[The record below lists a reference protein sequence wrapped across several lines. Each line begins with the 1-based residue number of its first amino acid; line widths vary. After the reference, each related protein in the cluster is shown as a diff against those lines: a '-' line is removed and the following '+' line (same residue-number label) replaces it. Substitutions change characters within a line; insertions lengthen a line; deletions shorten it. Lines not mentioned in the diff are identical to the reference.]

1 METTYDSSGDNVQNS
16 ADRLNHDLRSG
27 AHNVQGAAAT
37 ELKNLIADVEDL
49 VARIGNLKDADVSR
63 VRSKVET
70 ALASAKQSLAS
81 GTDSARRQVRKVAGT
96 ADQYVRESPW
106 QALGIA
112 ALAGVGI
119 GFLLSRRT

>member
-1 METTYDSSGDNVQNS
+1 METTYEGSGESVQNSAERLQHDFKNGAQNVQNS
-16 ADRLNHDLRSG
+16 ASS
-27 AHNVQGAAAT
+27 

-63 VRSKVET
+63 VRGKVEN
-70 ALASAKQSLAS
+70 ALAAAKQSLAS
-81 GTDSARRQVRKVAGT
+81 GTDTARRQARKVAGN

-112 ALAGVGI
+112 AVAGVAV
-119 GFLLSRRT
+119 GFLLSRRS